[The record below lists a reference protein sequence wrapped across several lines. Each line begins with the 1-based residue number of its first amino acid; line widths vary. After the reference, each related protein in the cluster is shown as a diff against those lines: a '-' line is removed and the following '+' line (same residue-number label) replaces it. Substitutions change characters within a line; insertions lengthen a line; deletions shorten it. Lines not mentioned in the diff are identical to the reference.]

1 MGPLSQVDVDFWGD
15 RPQIDR
21 DEFTGD
27 FYNGCFFSSKFI
39 HHSDHREKYH
49 PSFISGMEAL

>member
-1 MGPLSQVDVDFWGD
+1 MDVDFWGD

-49 PSFISGMEAL
+49 PFFISGMEAL